1 MARRDDDP
9 DPLSADVNTLG
20 RLLGEVLREQEG
32 DAGFALVEVYR
43 AATKQMRAAIGEDG
57 DDFGEDGRRLRA
69 RTDQLDLDQCR
80 LLIRAFSAYF
90 HLVNLAEEH
99 HRLRVLRQRE
109 LESGQA
115 PRGESVQ
122 QALAEAAQAGVDADR
137 VRAFLGSC
145 LVEPVFTAHPTEARR
160 RSVLY
165 KLRRLSEVVEQLD
178 DPRRTARGRSAL
190 FDRIR
195 EEVTSLWLT
204 EEVRG
209 RAPAVLDEVRNGLYY
224 FEEALWE
231 LVPRLYREVEQ
242 ALAAAYPGQTFDVPA
257 FLRFGSWIGGDRDG
271 HPHVTAQVTEQT
283 LRLHRETAFALY
295 ERELAEMERELSVS
309 GEVHEI
315 SQALARSLELDAA
328 EMPELALSLARHFST
343 EPYRRKGGFMQARI
357 TAARRINAAR
367 LRERRRGSPA
377 DEGDE
382 DPVLGQAQRLWGTGA
397 PPEPP
402 RPDDDRIAY
411 AGPEDLKRDLL
422 LIAESL
428 RGHRGGRL
436 ANGLVADL
444 VRRVEVFG
452 FHLARLDL
460 RQHSQ
465 VLASA
470 AAEVLKAAG
479 VEGDF
484 LALDLPARASV
495 LAREIA
501 NPRPL
506 VRPLGGYSA
515 QTTETI
521 ALFLTLARL
530 QRELGVE
537 ACNVFIVSMTAGT
550 ADVLAPLLF
559 AKEAGLFDPGA
570 QPRSSLQVVPLF
582 ETIDDLHRSAGL
594 MRELFALPVYARQL
608 EAWGGQQQIMLGY
621 SDSNKDGGFVTA
633 NWELYRAQRALVA
646 ACRESRVTL
655 LLFHGRG
662 GAIGRGGGPT
672 GRAIMAQPPGA
683 LNGRLRLTEQGE
695 VAFARYA
702 HPGIAHRHLEQTIHA
717 VFRASLVPAPEG
729 SHDQWTAEM
738 ESLSPRAFE
747 AYRRLVYDDPDFVLY
762 FHQATPIDA
771 ITGLR
776 IGSRPARR
784 EHSDRIEELRAIP
797 WVFSWTQSRHG
808 LPGWYG
814 LGGAY
819 AAQVQANGEE
829 ARRRWAEMYRE
840 WPFFRSLIDN
850 AHLSMGKADLA
861 VARIYDALAEPAL
874 RGRFFP
880 LIADEWRRTREAVL
894 TATGRST
901 ILDISPVLRRS
912 ILLRNP
918 YVDPLSFVQ
927 VSLLAR
933 RRAQPEGLGDAER
946 DVLQRLLALTVNG
959 IAAGLQS
966 TG

>member
-1 MARRDDDP
+1 MAPPREPEP

-20 RLLGEVLREQEG
+20 RLLGDVLREQEG
-32 DAGFALVEVYR
+32 EAGFALVEEYR
-43 AATKQMRAAIGEDG
+43 AATKQMRAAVGEDG
-57 DDFGEDGRRLRA
+57 DDFGESGRRLRA
-69 RTDQLDLDQCR
+69 RTDELDLDQCR
-80 LLIRAFSAYF
+80 LLVRAFSAYF

-99 HRLRVLRQRE
+99 HRLRVLRRRE
-109 LESGQA
+109 QQSENGPVSETVRLA
-115 PRGESVQ
+115 LGEAV
-122 QALAEAAQAGVDADR
+122 EAGVDAER
-137 VRAFLGSC
+137 VRALLRSC

-160 RSVLY
+160 RSVLF
-165 KLRRLSEVVEQLD
+165 KLRRLSTFVERLD
-178 DPRRTARGRSAL
+178 DPRLTAHERFDL

-195 EEVTSLWLT
+195 EEVASLWLT

-209 RAPAVLDEVRNGLYY
+209 RAPRVLDEVRNGLYY
-224 FEEALWE
+224 FEETLWE
-231 LVPRLYREVEQ
+231 LVPSLYREVEA
-242 ALAAAYPGQTFDVPA
+242 ALAAAYPGAAFVVPP

-271 HPHVTAQVTEQT
+271 HPHVTAQITEQT
-283 LRLHRETAFALY
+283 LRLHRETALALY
-295 ERELAEMERELSVS
+295 EGSLAELERELSVAADPRD
-309 GEVHEI
+309 I
-315 SQALARSLELDAA
+315 SAPLARSLDADA
-328 EMPELALSLARHFST
+328 DAMPELAASLAIHFGG

-357 TAARRINAAR
+357 AAARRINAAR
-367 LRERRRGSPA
+367 LRERRRAGSAGDA
-377 DEGDE
+377 DD

-411 AGPEDLKRDLL
+411 RGPEALGEDLR
-422 LIAESL
+422 LIGESL
-428 RGHRGGRL
+428 RQHHGGRL
-436 ANGLVADL
+436 ADGLVSNL
-444 VRRVEVFG
+444 QRRVQVFG

-465 VLASA
+465 VLAAA
-470 AAEVLKAAG
+470 AAEVLKTAG
-479 VEGDF
+479 VEADF
-484 LALDLPARASV
+484 LALDLPARARV

-501 NPRPL
+501 NPRPIL
-506 VRPLGGYSA
+506 RPLGGYSPPTA
-515 QTTETI
+515 ETI
-521 ALFLTLARL
+521 ALFQTLARL
-530 QRELGVE
+530 QQELGPE

-559 AKEAGLFDPGA
+559 AKEAGLFEPGPP
-570 QPRSSLQVVPLF
+570 PRSSLQVVPLF

-594 MRELFALPVYARQL
+594 MDELFALPVYARQL

-646 ACRESRVTL
+646 ACRRAGVTL

-683 LNGRLRLTEQGE
+683 LSGRLRLTEQGE

-717 VFRASLVPAPEG
+717 VFRASLQPFAEG
-729 SHDQWTAEM
+729 AHDDWVGEM
-738 ESLSPRAFE
+738 EALSPLALA
-747 AYRRLVYDDPDFVLY
+747 AYRGLVYEDPDFVRY

-776 IGSRPARR
+776 IGSRPAQR
-784 EHSDRIEELRAIP
+784 EQSERIEDLRAIP

-819 AAQVQANGEE
+819 AAQVQAGGEA
-829 ARRRWAEMYRE
+829 ARQRWAQMYRE

-850 AHLSMGKADLA
+850 AQLSMGKADLA
-861 VARIYDALAEPAL
+861 VARIYDTLAEPPL
-874 RGRFFP
+874 RARIFP
-880 LIADEWRRTREAVL
+880 RIVEEWGRTREAVL
-894 TATGRST
+894 TATGRSAL
-901 ILDISPVLRRS
+901 LDISPVLHRS
-912 ILLRNP
+912 IRLRNP

-933 RRAQPEGLGDAER
+933 LRAAPEETLP
-946 DVLQRLLALTVNG
+946 RLLALTVNG